1 MGHTCGVF
9 VLKGERDNR
18 RRGVAGELEVCVS
31 MWILALF
38 AQAGVTDGKEN
49 YGCVSVSLCVL
60 NLLKKGEKGY
70 KPVLLPVCASS
81 AMLQMYRRVKRCKKI
96 FMHQDLN

>member
-49 YGCVSVSLCVL
+49 YGCVCLCPCV
-60 NLLKKGEKGY
+60 
-70 KPVLLPVCASS
+70 
-81 AMLQMYRRVKRCKKI
+81 
-96 FMHQDLN
+96 F